1 MIKCVLTFEPQNAY
15 RTKSLRFRNPE
26 GGVAHHNYLSH
37 WCITWQLNTDF
48 FITLVLFKWKKNKKQ
63 FYIYASTVS
72 KAERKKRWPNCK
84 SSDFIKHSP
93 CKYSTVLEASMSNSK
108 LNKNN
113 YSVIPNSVMPFCY
126 IMEHQ
131 QKLQYLHC
139 LCELFLKY
147 WSTRSQNLDL
157 YGLRKI
163 RIRKM
168 GILKSSRLASFLNVN
183 HIHLGCNLWWTSERQ
198 PFCNTSSTKGD
209 H

>member
-1 MIKCVLTFEPQNAY
+1 MHHLAAQH
-15 RTKSLRFRNPE
+15 RFFYN
-26 GGVAHHNYLSH
+26 LSPL
-37 WCITWQLNTDF
+37 Q
-48 FITLVLFKWKKNKKQ
+48 VKKKQ
-63 FYIYASTVS
+63 KTISHLCFNCLQSREEEEMT
-72 KAERKKRWPNCK
+72 NCK
-84 SSDFIKHSP
+84 SSDFIKRSP

-183 HIHLGCNLWWTSERQ
+183 RIHLGCNLWWTSERQ